1 MARTV
6 GPSSMATG
14 TARRPLTGVRGSS
27 TVPGGGTKA
36 SGATR
41 RIRRAAKSMSVIAWF
56 IISLP
61 SRTGTGRPRAWAI
74 ADRSMTAT
82 VTPFS
87 SAPPR
92 RTSKPR
98 AMETVSLPPVPMAVT
113 PP

>member
-1 MARTV
+1 M
-6 GPSSMATG
+6 
-14 TARRPLTGVRGSS
+14 TGVRASS

-61 SRTGTGRPRAWAI
+61 SRTGMRRPRAWLI
-74 ADRSMTAT
+74 GDRSMIAT

-92 RTSKPR
+92 RTSKPG
-98 AMETVSLPPVPMAVT
+98 AIATVSLPPVPTAVT